1 MMRVRTMSTEP
12 KLVRGLGLLDSTM
25 IVAGSMIGS
34 GIFLVSADMAR
45 QVGAPG
51 WLLVA
56 WIITGLLTIT
66 AALSYGEL
74 ATMMPKAGGQYIY
87 LREALSPLW
96 GFLYGWTLFAVIQA
110 GTIAAVAIGFA
121 RYLGVLIPSVSETTY
136 LVAPIHLGSTYAIS
150 VSVVQL
156 VAVAMIIVLT
166 WISIYGL
173 HWGKLVQ
180 NLFTFAKIGALLAL
194 ALFGIVL
201 GWQADVVAAN
211 FSDLWTVRGT
221 LQEVGP
227 AITALTVPFGL
238 FIALCVSQTN
248 SLFAADAWNMITF
261 TAGEV
266 KEPRR
271 NVPLSLAFGTIIVI
285 GLYLLVN
292 VAYLITLPLETMQQ
306 VPSDLVA
313 SATAEVAF
321 PGYGAVLM
329 AIVILIATFGCN
341 NGLILSGARAYY
353 AMAQDGL
360 FFRAAGKLNRHCAPA
375 WGLIIQGA
383 WSIFFVFP
391 RTVKTGADGTISYGN
406 LYGDLL
412 TYTMSAAI
420 IFYILTIFGVFVLR
434 RRRPDIPRPYKAWGY
449 PWVPASYIVLAT
461 IILIVLFVYQPAITW
476 PGLIIILT
484 GVPIFYYWQFT
495 ARRDG
500 IQLVNAMEE

>member
-1 MMRVRTMSTEP
+1 
-12 KLVRGLGLLDSTM
+12 M

-45 QVGAPG
+45 QLGAPG

-56 WIITGLLTIT
+56 WLITGLLTIT

-87 LREALSPLW
+87 LREALSPIW

-121 RYLGVLIPSVSETTY
+121 RYLGVLIPGVSETHY
-136 LVAPIHLGSTYAIS
+136 LVEPIHLGTTYAVS
-150 VSVVQL
+150 VSAVQL
-156 VAVAMIIVLT
+156 VALGMIAVLT
-166 WISIYGL
+166 WISCYGL
-173 HWGKLVQ
+173 RWGKLVQ
-180 NLFTFAKIGALLAL
+180 NIFTVAKIGALLGL
-194 ALFGIVL
+194 VLFGVLL
-201 GWQADVVAAN
+201 GWQSDVVSAN
-211 FSDLWTVRGT
+211 FSDLWSVRGT

-227 AITALTVPFGL
+227 SITALMIPAGL
-238 FIALCVSQTN
+238 FVAVCVSQTN

-292 VAYLITLPLETMQQ
+292 VAYLVTLTIEDMQQ

-329 AIVILIATFGCN
+329 AVIILIATFGCN
-341 NGLILSGARAYY
+341 NGLILGGARAYY
-353 AMAQDGL
+353 AMAKDGL
-360 FFRAAGKLNRHCAPA
+360 FFRAAGRLNRHCAPA
-375 WGLIIQGA
+375 WGLVIQGA
-383 WSIFFVFP
+383 WSAFFVFP
-391 RTVKTGADGTISYGN
+391 RTVKTGADGSISYGN
-406 LYGDLL
+406 LYNDLL
-412 TYTMSAAI
+412 TYTMSATI
-420 IFYILTIFGVFVLR
+420 LFYILTIFGVFVLR
-434 RRRPDIPRPYKAWGY
+434 RRRPDIPRPYRAWGY
-449 PWVPASYIVLAT
+449 PWVPGSYIVLAT
-461 IILIVLFVYQPAITW
+461 VILVVLFTYQPAITW
-476 PGLIIILT
+476 PGLLIILT
-484 GVPIFYYWQFT
+484 GVPIYYFWRST

-500 IQLVNAMEE
+500 IQMVDAMEE

>member
-1 MMRVRTMSTEP
+1 MNDEP
-12 KLVRGLGLLDSTM
+12 KLVRGLNLLDSTM

-56 WIITGLLTIT
+56 WLITGLLTIT

-121 RYLGVLIPSVSETTY
+121 RYLGVLVPSVSETKY
-136 LVAPIHLGSTYAIS
+136 LIAPIHLGSTYA
-150 VSVVQL
+150 VSLSAVQL
-156 VAVAMIIVLT
+156 VALLVIIVLT

-173 HWGKLVQ
+173 RLGKLVQ
-180 NLFTFAKIGALLAL
+180 NIFTFAKIAALLGL
-194 ALFGIVL
+194 VLFGVAL

-227 AITALTVPFGL
+227 DITALAVPFGL
-238 FIALCVSQTN
+238 FIALCVAQTN

-271 NVPLSLAFGTIIVI
+271 NVPLSLAFGTILVI
-285 GLYLLVN
+285 GLYLLAN

-313 SATAEVAF
+313 SATAEVVF

-341 NGLILSGARAYY
+341 NGLILAGARAYY

-360 FFRAAGKLNRHCAPA
+360 FFRAAGKLNRYSAPA
-375 WGLIIQGA
+375 WGLILQGV
-383 WSIFFVFP
+383 WSSVFVFP
-391 RTVKTGADGTISYGN
+391 RTVKTGADGAISYGN

-420 IFYILTIFGVFVLR
+420 IFYILTILGVFVLR
-434 RRRPDIPRPYKAWGY
+434 RRWPDIPRPYKAWGY
-449 PWVPASYIVLAT
+449 PYVPALYIILAS

-476 PGLIIILT
+476 PGLVIILS
-484 GVPIFYYWQFT
+484 GVPVYYYWRT
-495 ARRDG
+495 SARRDG